1 MLCKFKNHKV
11 ISSLLLFVILISCQ
25 FQESIKTH
33 GIVYLE
39 NRSKMLN
46 IKQSNKN
53 DVIKAIGQPQIKS
66 YDNDDMWIYIE
77 RVLTKGSIHRLGKNV
92 LKENNILALRFDKYG
107 ILTEKKLFQK
117 DEINNIDFS
126 KKITENEITKKSFVA
141 SFLESVR
148 QKMYQ
153 GRK

>member
-11 ISSLLLFVILISCQ
+11 ISSLLLFVILIGCQ

>member
-25 FQESIKTH
+25 FQESIQTH

-148 QKMYQ
+148 QKMYH

>member
-33 GIVYLE
+33 GIIYLE

>member
-11 ISSLLLFVILISCQ
+11 ISLYLLFVILIGCQ
-25 FQESIKTH
+25 FQEPIKTH

-46 IKQSNKN
+46 INKSNKN

-77 RVLTKGSIHRLGKNV
+77 RVLTKGSIHKLGKNV
-92 LKENNILALRFDKYG
+92 LKENNILALN
-107 ILTEKKLFQK
+107 L
-117 DEINNIDFS
+117 INMEF
-126 KKITENEITKKSFVA
+126 
-141 SFLESVR
+141 
-148 QKMYQ
+148 
-153 GRK
+153 

>member
-25 FQESIKTH
+25 FQESIQTH

-107 ILTEKKLFQK
+107 ILIEKKLFQK

-126 KKITENEITKKSFVA
+126 KKVTENEITKKSFVA

>member
-25 FQESIKTH
+25 FQESIQTH
-33 GIVYLE
+33 GIIYLE

-107 ILTEKKLFQK
+107 ILIEKNYFRKMKLIILIFQK
-117 DEINNIDFS
+117 N
-126 KKITENEITKKSFVA
+126 
-141 SFLESVR
+141 
-148 QKMYQ
+148 
-153 GRK
+153 

>member
-25 FQESIKTH
+25 FQESIQTH
-33 GIVYLE
+33 GIIYLE

-107 ILTEKKLFQK
+107 ILIEKKLFQK

>member
-25 FQESIKTH
+25 FQESIQTH
-33 GIVYLE
+33 GIIYLE

-107 ILTEKKLFQK
+107 ILIEKKLFQK

-126 KKITENEITKKSFVA
+126 KKVTENEITKKSFVA

>member
-25 FQESIKTH
+25 FQESIQTH
-33 GIVYLE
+33 GIIYLE

>member
-25 FQESIKTH
+25 FQESIQTH

>member
-25 FQESIKTH
+25 FQESIQTH

-126 KKITENEITKKSFVA
+126 KKVTENEITKKSFVA

>member
-11 ISSLLLFVILISCQ
+11 INIYLVLFVILIGCQ

-53 DVIKAIGQPQIKS
+53 DVIKAYRS
-66 YDNDDMWIYIE
+66 TAN
-77 RVLTKGSIHRLGKNV
+77 
-92 LKENNILALRFDKYG
+92 
-107 ILTEKKLFQK
+107 KKL
-117 DEINNIDFS
+117 
-126 KKITENEITKKSFVA
+126 
-141 SFLESVR
+141 R
-148 QKMYQ
+148 
-153 GRK
+153 